1 MRNKNYVFTIATA
14 ILLTLNACGFTPVY
28 NSDTGVESVTV
39 KEAFSYVDIAPI
51 PDKIGVDLRN
61 ELLDMLHVNTGQ
73 SVPHFTLIVKTPN
86 EYIKQTG
93 IDRDATTTREQLR
106 LKTSA
111 KLVSKETGRIL
122 FDRDFVSLTN
132 YNILPSEYST
142 LIAQEDARDRA
153 MRQIADDIKTHLAL
167 YFSNNDLPGSQ

>member
-1 MRNKNYVFTIATA
+1 MRNKNLAFTVTT
-14 ILLTLNACGFTPVY
+14 ILLLALSACGFTPVY
-28 NSDTGVESVTV
+28 NSSTGVESVTV
-39 KEAFSYVDIAPI
+39 KQAFSYVDVAPI

-61 ELLDMLHVNTGQ
+61 ELLDILHVNTVQ
-73 SVPHFTLIVKTPN
+73 AVPHFTLIVKAPN
-86 EYIKQTG
+86 EQIKQTG

-106 LKTSA
+106 MKTSA
-111 KLVSKETGRIL
+111 KLVSKDTGRVL

-167 YFSNNDLPGSQ
+167 YFSNNDIPRD

>member
-1 MRNKNYVFTIATA
+1 M
-14 ILLTLNACGFTPVY
+14 
-28 NSDTGVESVTV
+28 
-39 KEAFSYVDIAPI
+39 
-51 PDKIGVDLRN
+51 
-61 ELLDMLHVNTGQ
+61 
-73 SVPHFTLIVKTPN
+73 VKTPS

-111 KLVSKETGRIL
+111 KLISKETGRIL

-167 YFSNNDLPGSQ
+167 YFSNNDLPDSQ